1 MNNRIKLVTKVID
14 DGKIVVINNKK
25 PLKKILQGA
34 FLFFKHT
41 TIYHLLYDAGKLS
54 DVYTNS
60 IANHHY
66 TIKSAV

>member
-1 MNNRIKLVTKVID
+1 MKLVIKVID
-14 DGKIVVINNKK
+14 DGKMVVINNKK
-25 PLKKILQGA
+25 PLKKRLQGA

-41 TIYHLLYDAGKLS
+41 TFYILLNDAGKLS